1 MTKTNNNKWLNEQS
15 QAHHVQRAKSELK
28 IKNNNGIKREWK
40 KGNKSTQ
47 QKSTTIY
54 LCKSHSHT
62 FLFVSSVNKRA
73 KLHIKRIGKL
83 EMEFQNMEM
92 WINNKVIKIDLAVK
106 MVVAVCFTS

>member
-40 KGNKSTQ
+40 KGNNSTQ

-54 LCKSHSHT
+54 LCKSHTHT
-62 FLFVSSVNKRA
+62 HTHFCLWAVWTSVQNCT
-73 KLHIKRIGKL
+73 LNEL
-83 EMEFQNMEM
+83 EN
-92 WINNKVIKIDLAVK
+92 
-106 MVVAVCFTS
+106 